1 MTAAASRSDDR
12 RFAIA
17 LARAFGGAI
26 IFSLPMLMTMEMWA
40 LGSSLDP
47 LRLALF
53 VVGMIPL
60 LIGLSH
66 FGGFEPTFDWIDDT
80 VDAFVALAVG
90 FVTSVAVL
98 ALFDEIGPEMSRGEL
113 VGKIALQAVSG
124 SIGALLAEGQFG
136 ERDAQAESE
145 LTHAGYWGELFL
157 MGVGAL
163 FLALNVAPTEEMV
176 LLAYKMSAWH
186 AVGLVLLSLTI
197 MHAFVYAVGFRGQAA
212 VAAGTPR
219 GSLFLR
225 YTLVGYVVALAMS
238 LWMLWIFG
246 RCEATGAHHVLMA
259 AIVLAFP
266 GAIGAATARLVI

>member
-1 MTAAASRSDDR
+1 MIAIASRSANR

-17 LARAFGGAI
+17 LARAFAGAI
-26 IFSLPMLMTMEMWA
+26 VFSLPLLMTMEMWE
-40 LGSSLDP
+40 LGVSLDR

-53 VVGMIPL
+53 VVAMIPL

-66 FGGFEPTFDWIDDT
+66 FGGFEPTFDWIDDA

-90 FVTSVAVL
+90 FVTSVVVL
-98 ALFDEIGPEMSRGEL
+98 ALFDEIGPEMSPDEII
-113 VGKIALQAVSG
+113 GKNALQAVPG
-124 SIGALLAEGQFG
+124 SIGALLAEGQLG
-136 ERDAQAESE
+136 QRDAHAESE

-163 FLALNVAPTEEMV
+163 FLALNVAPTEEMI

-186 AVGLVLLSLTI
+186 ALGLVLLSLTI
-197 MHAFVYAVGFRGQAA
+197 MHAFVYAVGFRGQADVA
-212 VAAGTPR
+212 VGTPR

-225 YTLVGYVVALAMS
+225 YTLVGYVIALAMS
-238 LWMLWIFG
+238 LSMLWVFG
-246 RCEATGAHHVLMA
+246 RSEATGAEHVLVA

-266 GAIGAATARLVI
+266 GAIGAAAARLII

>member
-1 MTAAASRSDDR
+1 MVATASLSDNR
-12 RFAIA
+12 PFVIA

-40 LGSSLDP
+40 LGFSLDR

-53 VVGMIPL
+53 VVAMIPL

-66 FGGFEPTFDWIDDT
+66 FGGFEPTFDWIDDA

-90 FVTSVAVL
+90 FVASVTVL
-98 ALFDEIGPEMSRGEL
+98 ALFDEIGPEMSWDEII
-113 VGKIALQAVSG
+113 GKIVLQAVPG
-124 SIGALLAEGQFG
+124 SIGALLAEGQLG
-136 ERDAQAESE
+136 LRDAHAESE
-145 LTHAGYWGELFL
+145 LTDAGYWGHLFI

-163 FLALNVAPTEEMV
+163 FLALNVAPTEEMI

-186 AVGLVLLSLTI
+186 ALGLVLLSLTI
-197 MHAFVYAVGFRGQAA
+197 MHAFVYAVGFRGQAD
-212 VAAGTPR
+212 VAEGTPR

-225 YTLVGYVVALAMS
+225 YTLVGYVVALAIS
-238 LWMLWIFG
+238 LCVLWVFG
-246 RCEATGAHHVLMA
+246 RSDATGAQHVLMA

-266 GAIGAATARLVI
+266 GAIGAAAARLII

>member
-1 MTAAASRSDDR
+1 MTAIASGSDNR

-53 VVGMIPL
+53 VVAMIPL
-60 LIGLSH
+60 LVGLSH
-66 FGGFEPTFDWIDDT
+66 FGGFEPTFDWIDDA

-113 VGKIALQAVSG
+113 LGKITLQAVPG
-124 SIGALLAEGQFG
+124 SIGALLAEGQLG
-136 ERDAQAESE
+136 QRDTQAESE

-157 MGVGAL
+157 MAVGAL

-186 AVGLVLLSLTI
+186 ALGLVLLSLTI
-197 MHAFVYAVGFRGQAA
+197 MHAFVYAVGFRGQAD

-238 LWMLWIFG
+238 LGMLWVFG
-246 RCEATGAHHVLMA
+246 RSDATGAHHVLMA

-266 GAIGAATARLVI
+266 AAIGAATARLII

>member
-1 MTAAASRSDDR
+1 MTTAVARSVNYP
-12 RFAIA
+12 FAVA

-26 IFSLPMLMTMEMWA
+26 LFSLPMLMTMEMWA
-40 LGSSLDP
+40 LGFSLDR

-53 VVGMIPL
+53 VVAMIPL

-80 VDAFVALAVG
+80 VDAFVALGVG
-90 FVTSVAVL
+90 FVASVAVL
-98 ALFDEIGPEMSRGEL
+98 ALFDEIGPEMSLDEI
-113 VGKIALQAVSG
+113 VGKIALQAVPG

-136 ERDAQAESE
+136 QRDPQAENE

-157 MGVGAL
+157 MGIGAL
-163 FLALNVAPTEEMV
+163 FLGLNVAPTEEMI

-186 AVGLVLLSLTI
+186 ALGMVALSLTI
-197 MHAFVYAVGFRGQAA
+197 MHAFVYAVGFRGQAD

-225 YTLVGYVVALAMS
+225 YTVVGYVVALAMS
-238 LWMLWIFG
+238 LWLLWVFG
-246 RCEATGAHHVLMA
+246 RADATGTEHVLMA

-266 GAIGAATARLVI
+266 GAIGAAAARLII